1 MLDKNSPIVQQ
12 QIAEGILDLSTIEY
26 ALALTSN
33 NMHLNKHD
41 PDFGKITTYIIDR
54 RWHSKINSVKASRTS
69 HLKFDAEALAKYQ
82 QDLATDNFQDTQGA
96 AGPETFC
103 PASFWREAAKNNVQ
117 ELQSRRWFIVY
128 HDDKYVYD
136 YETNQ
141 PIKLD
146 QTPWCET
153 DLTIFN

>member
-1 MLDKNSPIVQQ
+1 MLDKNSPIVKQ
-12 QIAEGILDLSTIEY
+12 QIKEGILDLSTIEY

-33 NMHLNKHD
+33 NKDLNKAD
-41 PDFGKITTYIIDR
+41 PRFGITTTCIVDK
-54 RWHSKINSVKASRTS
+54 RWHSKISPVKASRTE
-69 HLKFDAEALAKYQ
+69 HLKTDAQVLAKFQ
-82 QDLATDNFQDTQGA
+82 HQLDTDDFHDTQGA

-103 PASFWREAAKNNVQ
+103 PASFWREATKHIIQ
-117 ELQSRRWFIVY
+117 EMESRRWFIVY

-146 QTPWCET
+146 QTPWCLT